1 MYYVIWP
8 LKFTA
13 EEDWKREAGKERKG
27 SDIGK
32 EMQREGSTQNERY

>member
-1 MYYVIWP
+1 MFYETRP
-8 LKFTA
+8 LQFTT

-32 EMQREGSTQNERY
+32 EMQRKGSTQNERY